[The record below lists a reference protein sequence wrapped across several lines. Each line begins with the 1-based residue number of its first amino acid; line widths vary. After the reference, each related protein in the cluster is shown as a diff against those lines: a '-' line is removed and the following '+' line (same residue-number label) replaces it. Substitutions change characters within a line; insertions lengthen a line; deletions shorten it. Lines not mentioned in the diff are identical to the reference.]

1 MLCQKLQG
9 KVVSK
14 NISVNVFWDLMSNDI
29 LENLGEA
36 CLFKEVLKFY
46 PEEEAKCFKRE
57 AEYCHPGAAYMLSGC
72 FIRWVLW

>member
-1 MLCQKLQG
+1 
-9 KVVSK
+9 
-14 NISVNVFWDLMSNDI
+14 MSNDI